1 MEYKI
6 NTRFPNMEYKMN
18 TRFPN
23 IEYKINTR
31 FLKVLAMLDIGLHK
45 IYTISRIW
53 YIQDSADL
61 LAILFENK
69 GAEFFVFNSEN
80 VLRTNV
86 RSYHVSKQ
94 LMHRLLRFQTPFQS
108 YLTGFQCSIVQTLF
122 ERTFGTFQD
131 LIVDI

>member
-23 IEYKINTR
+23 MEYKINTR

-53 YIQDSADL
+53 YI
-61 LAILFENK
+61 
-69 GAEFFVFNSEN
+69 
-80 VLRTNV
+80 
-86 RSYHVSKQ
+86 
-94 LMHRLLRFQTPFQS
+94 
-108 YLTGFQCSIVQTLF
+108 
-122 ERTFGTFQD
+122 
-131 LIVDI
+131 